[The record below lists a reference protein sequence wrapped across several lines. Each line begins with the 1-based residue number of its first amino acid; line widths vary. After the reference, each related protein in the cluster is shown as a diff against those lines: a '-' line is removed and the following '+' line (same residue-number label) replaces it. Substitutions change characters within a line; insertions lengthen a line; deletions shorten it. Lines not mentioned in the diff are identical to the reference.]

1 MHSKEKNDALLDELE
16 RLRYENEC
24 LSERLGRITEITAAI
39 IYILDV
45 QGHFVFIN
53 RAVDDILH
61 YKPEEL
67 IGKHFSTIMSQEEYE
82 RVARAVVLPRFEGKK
97 TGVEKAPKLF
107 DERRTGD
114 RRTKNL
120 EVRLMAKDRNGVKI
134 LVGDVTGIIAV
145 EGFYNYKK
153 TREHNSKE
161 AAFQGSQGVIF
172 DITKYKKAEKE
183 RMELQRRLFETQKM
197 DAIGRLSGKVAHD
210 LNNKIG
216 SILGCAEIMRQDFC
230 SAKEE
235 NVYVDIIISA
245 SKHAAELSNRLM
257 EFSRKDDHNM
267 VKLSLNQVVDNVL
280 ELVKP
285 TIDGSIAVSTDFS
298 AEEFIIYGNPNH
310 LQNAI
315 LNVVT
320 NACDA
325 MSSDG
330 GDLKFSTENIS
341 YSKEEAQLAK
351 VSPGKFVVLSISD
364 TGIGM
369 DANTLEHLFQPFFTT
384 KAVGK
389 GIGLGLASVRDCIKS
404 HGGFIEFE
412 SKRGKGS
419 VFRLII
425 PVKS

>member
-1 MHSKEKNDALLDELE
+1 MLSKGRNSAALKEEVE
-16 RLRYENEC
+16 RLRYENQY

-45 QGHFVFIN
+45 NGHFVFIN
-53 RAVDDILH
+53 KAVDEILH

-67 IGKHFSTIMSQEEYE
+67 IVKHFSTIMSREEYD
-82 RVARAVVLPRFEGKK
+82 RVARAVVLPKFAGKK

-107 DERRTGD
+107 DERRTGE

-120 EVRLMAKDRNGVKI
+120 EVRLVTKGRHGIKI

-145 EGFYNYKK
+145 EGAYDRKMIDGKN
-153 TREHNSKE
+153 HSN
-161 AAFQGSQGVIF
+161 AFLGSQGIIF

-210 LNNKIG
+210 LNNKLG
-216 SILGCAEIMRQDFC
+216 SILGCAEIMRQDFI
-230 SAKEE
+230 SSKEE
-235 NVYVDIIISA
+235 MAYIDTIISA

-257 EFSRKDDHNM
+257 EFSRKDDHTM
-267 VKLSLNQVVDNVL
+267 IKLSLNQVVENVL

-285 TIDGSIAVSTDFS
+285 TIEGSIIVTTDFS
-298 AEEFIIYGNPNH
+298 ATDFIINGNPNH

-325 MSSDG
+325 MPFG
-330 GDLKFSTENIS
+330 TGDLKFATRNIILN
-341 YSKEEAQLAK
+341 KEEAKQAK
-351 VSPGKFVVLSISD
+351 VHPGKFIILSISD

-369 DANTLEHLFQPFFTT
+369 DKETQDHLFQPFFTT

-389 GIGLGLASVRDCIKS
+389 GLGLGLASVRDCIKS
-404 HGGFIEFE
+404 HGGYIEFE
-412 SKRGKGS
+412 SSSGKGS
-419 VFRLII
+419 DFRLII
-425 PVKS
+425 PVVS